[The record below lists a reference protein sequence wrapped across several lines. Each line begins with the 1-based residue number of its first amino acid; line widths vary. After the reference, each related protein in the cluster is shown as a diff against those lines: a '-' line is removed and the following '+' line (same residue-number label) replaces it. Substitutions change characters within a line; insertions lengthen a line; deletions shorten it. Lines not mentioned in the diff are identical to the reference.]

1 MLNNDKINI
10 LLNIYIFS
18 KFNSYIYT
26 LKIKSTFI
34 FPIFTYYFFSFEP
47 IIILNGL
54 IFKSSKGTFI
64 SIIAPLLKKL

>member
-1 MLNNDKINI
+1 MKNENI
-10 LLNIYIFS
+10 LLKYIYFQ
-18 KFNSYIYT
+18 NSIAIYT